1 MRLFH
6 GDAMS
11 VEKLNHTDW
20 VRQAGLTLV
29 ELMVALAISL
39 ALVVAS
45 SMLFLN
51 TRFSQRS
58 SDERGQMQETAQLA
72 LQLLGTQ
79 IASAGFYPMS
89 NEEQGSAT
97 GANTV
102 GALVSYEGAIKAVA
116 DGAGVGVL
124 PITIGSGMF
133 GCDDGVIKTDLSG
146 CVDNGKTNAPGS
158 DSLSVA
164 YFTSDAMS
172 LDVGTRSDC
181 TYADVAN
188 DSTYNNAGRVGS
200 YIQEIPNKDQTT
212 TRKTVSRGDSS
223 LGLPPEQPLLGVNR
237 YFIKVMDKYV
247 DASGK
252 QSDIFAL
259 ACSGNGG
266 GLGTGIVLVPGVV
279 QMTFR
284 YGVATDATGAPTQY
298 LTASEVSTLN
308 TDVLVGTQKMK
319 AWSSVVAVRVCV
331 MVRSLNPGVAKATT
345 GEPKDCNGDAYS
357 GAEAGVAYLT
367 LSQTFSVKSRL
378 QQSVNL

>member
-1 MRLFH
+1 MN
-6 GDAMS
+6 AQTA
-11 VEKLNHTDW
+11 NHAPRG
-20 VRQAGLTLV
+20 RQLGLTLV

-39 ALVVAS
+39 ALVVAA

-51 TRFSQRS
+51 TRFSQRA
-58 SDERGQMQETAQLA
+58 SDEHGQMQETAQLA
-72 LQLLGTQ
+72 LQLLGSQ
-79 IASAGFYPMS
+79 IASAGFYPMN

-97 GANTV
+97 GANTG
-102 GALVSYEGAIKAVA
+102 GALVSYDGAIKVVA
-116 DGAGVGVL
+116 EGAGVGTL
-124 PITIGSGMF
+124 PITMASGMF
-133 GCDDGVIKTDLSG
+133 GCDDGVVKTDLSG
-146 CVDNGKTNAPGS
+146 CVDNGKANAPGS

-172 LDVGTRSDC
+172 LDMGTRGDC

-200 YIQEIPNKDQTT
+200 YIQETTNKDQTT
-212 TRKTVSRGDSS
+212 TRKTVSRGDSN

-237 YFIKVMDKYV
+237 YFLKVIEKYV
-247 DASGK
+247 DATGNPK
-252 QSDIFAL
+252 DIFAL

-284 YGVATDATGAPTQY
+284 YGVATDSTGAPTQY
-298 LTASEVSTLN
+298 IKASEVSTLN
-308 TDVLVGTQKMK
+308 TDVVVGNQTMK

-331 MVRSLNPGVAKATT
+331 MVRSLNPGAAKLTA
-345 GEPKDCNGDAYS
+345 GAVKDCNGDDYA
-357 GAEAGVAYLT
+357 GGEKGVAYLT
-367 LSQTFSVKSRL
+367 LTQTFSVKSRL